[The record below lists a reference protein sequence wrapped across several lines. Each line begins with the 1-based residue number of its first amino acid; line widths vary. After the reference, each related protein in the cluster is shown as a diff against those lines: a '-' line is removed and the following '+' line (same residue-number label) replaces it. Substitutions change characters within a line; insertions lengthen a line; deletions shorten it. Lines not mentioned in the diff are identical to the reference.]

1 MSASTAAAE
10 TQPLLIGSYASW
22 GQDRGGALLKGKK
35 QRSPRPTEE
44 APPRA
49 FAGEQASLLSWL
61 VACSPYPMAPR
72 QRLKLWSWRAPPP
85 RSFLPGTGEGG
96 GDRFWFRGRTH
107 WEAPEPPVMF
117 PPPSPSGSSCLAW
130 GTQPPFPC
138 PGAGPRS
145 LAAASSSVSRGPG
158 PEGGLE
164 SHALYP

>member
-72 QRLKLWSWRAPPP
+72 QRLKLWSWRGP
-85 RSFLPGTGEGG
+85 LPGVSSLEQVREEGT
-96 GDRFWFRGRTH
+96 D
-107 WEAPEPPVMF
+107 
-117 PPPSPSGSSCLAW
+117 SGL
-130 GTQPPFPC
+130 
-138 PGAGPRS
+138 GAGPTGRPQ
-145 LAAASSSVSRGPG
+145 SRP
-158 PEGGLE
+158 
-164 SHALYP
+164 